1 MPQLRTRYGTKL
13 EPIAVRYYEGGKKIA
28 SLFCLTDQGREE
40 ELMVQ
45 DLVGD
50 VEGAVKEMGE
60 G

>member
-1 MPQLRTRYGTKL
+1 MSQLRTRYGTRL

-28 SLFCLTDQGREE
+28 SLLCLTDQGREE
-40 ELMVQ
+40 EFMMQ

-60 G
+60 K